1 MRIIAGFAKG
11 MKLQAPPGLR
21 VRPTGDRM
29 KESLFSMLMPRMI
42 GARVLDLFCGTGN
55 LGLEAKSRGAVNVV
69 FVDASPESLAYTQK
83 NWHQCRFEGEPEL
96 LRLDLPQSL
105 HQLTGSY
112 SLIFVDPPYG
122 EGLATETLQDLSK
135 RSILEDGGWA
145 IFEHGPEEKMPPKA
159 GNWQVVREKRF
170 GKAYLT
176 IYEKK

>member
-11 MKLQAPPGLR
+11 MKLQAPTGLR

-29 KESLFSMLMPRMI
+29 KESLFSMLAPRLI

-55 LGLEAKSRGAVNVV
+55 LGLEAKSRGAVSSV
-69 FVDASPESLAYTQK
+69 FVDASLESLAYTKK
-83 NWHQCRFEGEPEL
+83 NWHHCRFEGEPEM
-96 LRLDLPQSL
+96 LRLDLPKGLQRIP
-105 HQLTGSY
+105 GSY
-112 SLIFVDPPYG
+112 SIIFVDPPYG

-145 IFEHGPEEKMPPKA
+145 IFEHGPEEKMPAEA

-176 IYEKK
+176 IYEKN